1 LNILFIREKERG
13 KMSAILSL
21 VGLVFLVSGLLS
33 VAKVTEIGLDLVS
46 KTQIHTLPFLATYP
60 AVWVYVV
67 LGLVLLAIAA
77 GLRGR

>member
-1 LNILFIREKERG
+1 
-13 KMSAILSL
+13 MSAILSL
-21 VGLVFLVSGLLS
+21 IGLVFLVAGLLS

-67 LGLVLLAIAA
+67 LGLVFLAIAA